1 MPFDPMPPLPED
13 DHRLVREA
21 IAANVDQT
29 LSMIPEVV
37 EDVLARHLPLRSA
50 VVLETCR
57 SLGGTIQNLHT
68 VAAVLE
74 YLNVAALL
82 HRNLEIAENS
92 RRQQH
97 EVQQLWGSEASV
109 LLGDY
114 LLSISFQTLTR
125 LGNLDVLDAVALLT
139 KDIARG
145 QILEISGDLWSVTPQ
160 QWEPMIRQKRAGLF
174 ATGAK
179 CGAIWAG
186 ADARQQA
193 TLYDYGLNLGVAVQ
207 AGEDCRNTSALE
219 TLCAALSEGRPL
231 LPICLLLHEHG
242 SPATREQW
250 RSQLDSLSEAEKP
263 IWLLER
269 ISAEKMTERTE
280 AWMQSRQDAACAAL
294 DQIPGWSS
302 ETLRQFATLNPL
314 KSST

>member
-1 MPFDPMPPLPED
+1 MPPLSED

-21 IAANVDQT
+21 IAANVDLT
-29 LSMIPEVV
+29 LSMIPELV
-37 EDVLARHLPLRSA
+37 EDVLARHRPLRSA

-57 SLGGTIQNLHT
+57 SLGGATQDLHT

-82 HRNLEIAENS
+82 HRNLEIAENA

-125 LGNLDVLDAVALLT
+125 LGNLDILDAVALLT

-145 QILEISGDLWSVTPQ
+145 QILEISGNLWSVTPS
-160 QWEPMIRQKRAGLF
+160 QWEQMTRQKRASLF

-186 ADARQQA
+186 GGDRLQAD
-193 TLYDYGLNLGVAVQ
+193 LYDYGMNLGLAVQ
-207 AGEDCRNTSALE
+207 ARQDWQTARDPEALS
-219 TLCAALSEGRPL
+219 TALSEGRLL
-231 LPICLLLHEHG
+231 LPVCLLLHEHG
-242 SPATREQW
+242 SPETREQW
-250 RSQLDSLSEAEKP
+250 RSQLVTLPEAEKP
-263 IWLLER
+263 AWLRER
-269 ISAEKMTERTE
+269 LASDGIAERTE
-280 AWMQSRQDAACAAL
+280 AWIQSRLADAHTAL
-294 DQIPGWSS
+294 DENSGWPS
-302 ETLRQFATLNPL
+302 ETLRQLATLDLLEPAP
-314 KSST
+314 